1 MLPLLRLPRRLAIG
15 VLLGLLPARFA
26 AADTVAVAGSLS
38 PCVEELAARYAARSA
53 GGGAAAPALVT
64 ASSGK
69 LAAQIEAGA
78 PYGLFLSAEVDWI
91 ERLQDEGLC
100 LEVLPLAE
108 SPLVMWWSR
117 PSPPRAEDLRGAGR
131 ELRVAIP
138 DPEAAPFGRAAR
150 EYLSSLDAYHPLVAG
165 KRLIVTATVLQAV
178 LAVQSG
184 GADLAFT
191 SLSVARKAGEGSHT
205 VLPVCLH
212 HAGSLI
218 RGRST
223 PQLEAFWAY
232 LRSPEAEPVW
242 RAWGF
247 SVSGQRPGGG
257 GP

>member
-1 MLPLLRLPRRLAIG
+1 MLRVVRRLVLLIVVSLLPLGAT
-15 VLLGLLPARFA
+15 

-38 PCVEELAARYAARSA
+38 PCVEELAARYAAAA
-53 GGGAAAPALVT
+53 GVAPAVVT

-69 LAAQIEAGA
+69 LVAQIEAGA
-78 PYGLFLSAEVDWI
+78 PYGLFLSADLEWI
-91 ERLQDEGLC
+91 GRLEAEGLC
-100 LEVLPLAE
+100 AAVIPVAE
-108 SPLVMWWSR
+108 SPLVMWWPQAPAPR
-117 PSPPRAEDLRGAGR
+117 PDDLRGAGR
-131 ELRVAIP
+131 RLRVAIP

-150 EYLSSLDAYHPLVAG
+150 DYLTSIGAYQPLVAAR
-165 KRLIVTATVLQAV
+165 RLIVTANVLQAV

-191 SLSVARKAGEGSHT
+191 SLSVALKVGEAGEGSHT
-205 VLPVCLH
+205 VLPVSLQ

-232 LRSPEAEPVW
+232 LRSPEALPVW

-247 SVSGQRPGGG
+247 SAPGVGPEGGG
-257 GP
+257 R